1 MRFRPLQRLAVRAA
15 LCGAASFRTI
25 PLRRCPPAQWLAL
38 AVFRSRPKSPPSAHL
53 WPVSSSPAVFLG
65 TDSTRPP
72 LSWVIRRL
80 LSSAWRTG
88 PMNASVRH
96 GLAALLSRSGSA
108 RGVLSFAV
116 LLRPT
121 SARKAFR
128 ISPPAVLSIRL
139 GLGLFYPK
147 DRPACSV
154 IVAAGQS
161 RLLGRGFW
169 VFRRVS
175 RTVPTRRDRPLLP
188 WTSPLPGLSGAFRFV
203 AELRAG
209 RVSSPCASRRFPV
222 LGGPRRPT
230 SLEDPSA
237 HELGPFTARSSACWR
252 NRRLF

>member
-1 MRFRPLQRLAVRAA
+1 MRFWPLQRLTARAA
-15 LCGAASFRTI
+15 LCGVASFRTI

-38 AVFRSRPKSPPSAHL
+38 ADFRSRPKSPPSAHL

-88 PMNASVRH
+88 PMNASVRR

-108 RGVLSFAV
+108 RGVWSFAV
-116 LLRPT
+116 LLRPV

-128 ISPPAVLSIRL
+128 ITPPAVLSIRP

-154 IVAAGQS
+154 IVSAGQSGLPRS
-161 RLLGRGFW
+161 RLLGLLTGQPYRPDSSGSAATALDFASS
-169 VFRRVS
+169 RV
-175 RTVPTRRDRPLLP
+175 L
-188 WTSPLPGLSGAFRFV
+188 
-203 AELRAG
+203 G
-209 RVSSPCASRRFPV
+209 RVSVRRRIARWPGLVTLCQPPVPGPWRASTPAF
-222 LGGPRRPT
+222 
-230 SLEDPSA
+230 A
-237 HELGPFTARSSACWR
+237 
-252 NRRLF
+252 